1 MNIHTA
7 KYVNMSDIAEVLGI
21 DVDDLAE
28 QFDEYTWGDTEMA
41 FITLPVFL
49 RNLDINDEETV
60 MESLWDIIGT
70 EPAAAA
76 EYYVNLAA

>member
-28 QFDEYTWGDTEMA
+28 QFDEYTWGDTEMT
-41 FITLPVFL
+41 FISLPAFL
-49 RNLDINDEETV
+49 RNLDVNDEETV

-76 EYYVNLAA
+76 DYYVNLAA